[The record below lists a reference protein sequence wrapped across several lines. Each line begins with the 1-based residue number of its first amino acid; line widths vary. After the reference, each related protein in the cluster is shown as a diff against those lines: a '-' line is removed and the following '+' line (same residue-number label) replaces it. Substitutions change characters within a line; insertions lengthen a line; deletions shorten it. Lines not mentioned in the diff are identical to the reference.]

1 VQYSLISFFL
11 QITENIS
18 YDPLKLPEPVHSR
31 IAESLGKL
39 LKLADSDSR
48 KLESHV
54 LAVGGSLPKP
64 LNVTVSAVKYG
75 FKAPVAMLLAPYWA
89 LLMKDF
95 KMLHVLRD
103 GRDIAFSANQ
113 VCCLHY
119 LTFSKDMPVASYS
132 AFRTVEEDPLIT
144 HPSVIF
150 LNMIPLIDP

>member
-1 VQYSLISFFL
+1 L

-31 IAESLGKL
+31 IAESLAKL

-113 VCCLHY
+113 VSAVVFITSLSAKIY
-119 LTFSKDMPVASYS
+119 QSLLTQHSVLWRK
-132 AFRTVEEDPLIT
+132 I
-144 HPSVIF
+144 PSS
-150 LNMIPLIDP
+150 LTPQ

>member
-1 VQYSLISFFL
+1 MFPLYHKYSLISFFM

-18 YDPLKLPEPVHSR
+18 YDPLKLPEPVHSK

-48 KLESHV
+48 KLESHI

-89 LLMKDF
+89 LLLKDF

-113 VCCLHY
+113 VCISSFSFLY
-119 LTFSKDMPVASYS
+119 LKYTRCSLLNIPYS
-132 AFRTVEEDPLIT
+132 AERLLDLYLLSLAP
-144 HPSVIF
+144 H
-150 LNMIPLIDP
+150 